1 MSPGQASSEVQER
14 RLLERARAGDEHA
27 FGQLVEPYHAGLR
40 AHGYRM
46 LGSVEDAEDA
56 LQEALLRAWR
66 GLPRFEGRSSLRSWL
81 YKIVTN
87 ASLDMAARRPKRVLP
102 LDYGPP
108 SDRHAGLGAPLAE
121 SVWVEPYPN
130 EALGLED
137 GYAAP
142 APRYELRE
150 SVELAFVAAL
160 QQLPAR
166 QRATLILREV
176 LGFSAQEVAQALE
189 TSVASVKS
197 ALQRARRTVGERLP
211 DQSQQAALRA
221 LGDAATRELVQRYI
235 DAWER
240 DDVDAV
246 VAMLTEDATIAMP
259 PTPTWYRGREAIAA
273 FYVAEPL
280 SGAVRWRHV
289 PTRANGQL
297 AVGCYTWDPQTLSY
311 TARVLDVLTL
321 RGARIAAVTSFLEPE
336 RFASFNLPHQLPA

>member
-1 MSPGQASSEVQER
+1 MSPGPPSSEVQER
-14 RLLERARAGDEHA
+14 RLLESARAGDERA
-27 FGQLVEPYHAGLR
+27 FGRLVEPYRAGLR
-40 AHGYRM
+40 GHGYRM

-66 GLPRFEGRSSLRSWL
+66 GLSRFEGRSSLRSWL
-81 YKIVTN
+81 YRIVTN
-87 ASLDMAARRPKRVLP
+87 ACLDVAARRPRRVLP

-108 SDRHAGLGAPLAE
+108 GDPHAGLGAPLAE
-121 SVWVEPYPN
+121 SVWVEPYPD
-130 EALGLED
+130 EALGLEG

-142 APRYELRE
+142 AARYELRE

-160 QQLPAR
+160 QQLPPR
-166 QRATLILREV
+166 QRAALILREV
-176 LGFSAQEVAQALE
+176 LGFSAREVAQALE

-197 ALQRARRTVGERLP
+197 ALQRARRAVGERLP
-211 DQSQQAALRA
+211 DQSQQATLRA
-221 LGDAATRELVQRYI
+221 LGDATTRELVQRYI

-259 PTPTWYRGREAIAA
+259 PTPTWYRGRRAIAA

-297 AVGCYTWDPQTLSY
+297 AVGCYTWDPPTQSY
-311 TARVLDVLTL
+311 TAQVLDVLTL
-321 RGARIAAVTSFLEPE
+321 RGARIAAITSFLDPE
-336 RFASFNLPHQLPA
+336 LFGAFKLPHRLSA